1 MGLFGKLLGNDKISL
16 LKTEITVDEGMNYN
30 VAFTKLHPEL
40 KSPEFI
46 RLTLHYYA
54 KILFNF
60 GGTDPQSAQSSDI
73 LLNLMNHLCSSTT
86 ERTSNILHI
95 VDIDD
100 VVSISYPNNN
110 GLRKI
115 EATLN
120 FLDPMTRQIVTKI
133 PMKIYN
139 QQVVYSVFV
148 LLNEVQKHLDEIQ
161 LSMLFDKLRTLTSI
175 YMNGEDFSSMRNL
188 SLLPNKVFFG

>member
-1 MGLFGKLLGNDKISL
+1 MGLFGKLLGTDKISL
-16 LKTEITVDEGMNYN
+16 LKAEITVDESMNYN
-30 VAFTKLHPEL
+30 VGFIKLHPEL
-40 KSPEFI
+40 RSPEFI
-46 RLTLHYYA
+46 CLPLHYYA

-60 GGTDPQSAQSSDI
+60 GGTDPQSAQASDI
-73 LLNLMNHLCSSTT
+73 LLNLMNHLCSVATG
-86 ERTSNILHI
+86 RTSQILRI

-100 VVSISYPNNN
+100 VVSISSPYNN

-148 LLNEVQKHLDEIQ
+148 LLNEVQKHLSDTEI
-161 LSMLFDKLRTLTSI
+161 SILFNKLRTLTSI
-175 YMNGEDFSSMRNL
+175 YMGGEDFSSMRNL
-188 SLLPNKVFFG
+188 SLLPNKVFLG